1 MRNIKKWIHK
11 TLILAVFLVSSLDAR
26 DIVTQYRLHGIEN
39 IEKELDREL
48 ASQEYWSNYL
58 RDKDTTFGYIESYNA
73 VLTCNKEKNILNLY
87 KKDENQTFAFKK
99 DYDAFTGKIKGDKEK
114 EGDLKT
120 PVGIYDLTKRIDK
133 VDSFYGPLA
142 LVTSYPNIYD
152 SYRGKNGYGIW
163 IHGLP
168 TEQERD
174 DFTKGCIAINN
185 GHIECLNRRININD
199 TLLIINEHEVE
210 KNISKEKLAVLL
222 AQLYKWRFAWIYN
235 ELEEYLSF
243 YSPEFVRVDKMDY
256 KRFKEYKT
264 RIFNKNEEKTIIFTN
279 LNVVPYPNTQDVFQ
293 ITFNEFYKSPSFE
306 FRGDKALIV
315 KLNALNK
322 IEILTEK

>member
-1 MRNIKKWIHK
+1 MRNTTQWINQV
-11 TLILAVFLVSSLDAR
+11 LFIAFFLMTSLHAG
-26 DIVTQYRLHGIEN
+26 DIVTQYRLYGIDN
-39 IEKELDREL
+39 IQKELDQEL
-48 ASQEYWSNYL
+48 ANKEYWTKYL
-58 RDKDTTFGYIESYNA
+58 QDKDTTFGYIESYNS

-87 KKDENQTFAFKK
+87 KKDENQSFTFKK

-114 EGDLKT
+114 EGDLRT
-120 PVGIYDLTKRIDK
+120 PVGIYDLIKRIDK

-168 TEQERD
+168 IEQERD

-185 GHIECLNRRININD
+185 GHIECLNRRINIDD
-199 TLLIINEHEVE
+199 TLLIINEQEVE
-210 KNISKEKLAVLL
+210 QNISKEKLAALL
-222 AQLYKWRFAWIYN
+222 AELYKWRFTWIYN
-235 ELEEYLSF
+235 DLEEYLSF
-243 YSPEFVRVDKMDY
+243 YSTEFVRVDKMDY
-256 KRFKEYKT
+256 ERFKEYKT
-264 RIFNKNEEKTIIFTN
+264 RVFNKNEEKTIIFTD

-293 ITFNEFYKSPSFE
+293 ITFKEFYKSPSFE
-306 FRGDKALIV
+306 FRGDKVLIV

>member
-1 MRNIKKWIHK
+1 MRNTKQWFNK
-11 TLILAVFLVSSLDAR
+11 LLFILLVLTTSLEAR
-26 DIVTQYRLHGIEN
+26 DIVTQYRLHGIDN
-39 IEKELDREL
+39 IQKELDLEL

-58 RDKDTTFGYIESYNA
+58 KDKDTTFGYIESYNA

-199 TLLIINEHEVE
+199 TLLIINEQEVQ
-210 KNISKEKLAVLL
+210 KNISKEKLALLL
-222 AQLYKWRFAWIYN
+222 AQLYQWRFSWIYN

-256 KRFKEYKT
+256 EKFKEYKT
-264 RIFNKNEEKTIIFTN
+264 RVFNKNEEKTILFTN
-279 LNVVPYPNTQDVFQ
+279 INVLPYPNTENIFQ

-315 KLNALNK
+315 RLNAHNK

>member
-26 DIVTQYRLHGIEN
+26 DIVTQYRLNGIEN
-39 IEKELDREL
+39 IEKELDLEL
-48 ASQEYWSNYL
+48 ANQEYWSNYL

-168 TEQERD
+168 IEQERD

-222 AQLYKWRFAWIYN
+222 AQLYKWRFSWIYN
-235 ELEEYLSF
+235 DLEEYLSF
-243 YSPEFVRVDKMDY
+243 YSPEFIRVDKMNY
-256 KRFKEYKT
+256 ERFKEYKT
-264 RIFNKNEEKTIIFTN
+264 RVFNKNEEKTIIFTN
-279 LNVVPYPNTQDVFQ
+279 LNVLPYPNTQDVFQ
-293 ITFNEFYKSPSFE
+293 ITFEEFYKSPSFE
-306 FRGDKALIV
+306 FRGDKVLIV
-315 KLNALNK
+315 RLNALNK